1 MSNMSRKNIRR
12 KCLEKNKKECNKES
26 VTPVNKEYE
35 HRSCEKSRKT
45 KESIKGEHRRC
56 VTSQERRL
64 VNLKVSNMSKKNISI
79 LNCVWKVKKECNKEE
94 SVWKKNTKECN
105 KESVTPVN
113 KEYEYRSCEKSR
125 KIKESI
131 KGV

>member
-1 MSNMSRKNIRR
+1 MWLTSQASIMKEYKKKVSEK
-12 KCLEKNKKECNKES
+12 KNKKECNKES

-35 HRSCEKSRKT
+35 YRSCEKSRKT

-79 LNCVWKVKKECNKEE
+79 LNFV
-94 SVWKKNTKECN
+94 
-105 KESVTPVN
+105 
-113 KEYEYRSCEKSR
+113 
-125 KIKESI
+125 
-131 KGV
+131 